1 MIEFDFLGLIICT
14 FSIFVYFIVLWKK
27 NNVIDNIVSIV
38 FIVYIICLV
47 GVVFFPIPF
56 QKSVIEIHK
65 NYGYGKNYNIIPFK
79 SIIEILRDDRSFVI
93 MRQLGGNLILL
104 FPLGIYIPIAI
115 KNKKII
121 NYCIIFVCTS
131 IAIEIMQFMI
141 GKMIGY
147 NYRVVD
153 VDDVILNTIGAF
165 AGIIICK
172 LIVLPIYNYLVNVIE
187 NKNTSVE
194 EA

>member
-1 MIEFDFLGLIICT
+1 MIDFEFLGLIFCA
-14 FSIFVYFIVLWKK
+14 FSIFTYIIISWKK

-38 FIVYIICLV
+38 FIVYVIGLI

-56 QKSVIEIHK
+56 QKEILL
-65 NYGYGKNYNIIPFK
+65 YRSPMGKNIVPFK
-79 SIIEILRDDRSFVI
+79 SIIEILKDDRSFVI

-131 IAIEIMQFMI
+131 IAIEIMQLMI

-165 AGIIICK
+165 AGMIICK
-172 LIVLPIYNYLVNVIE
+172 LMVLPIYNYLVNVIE